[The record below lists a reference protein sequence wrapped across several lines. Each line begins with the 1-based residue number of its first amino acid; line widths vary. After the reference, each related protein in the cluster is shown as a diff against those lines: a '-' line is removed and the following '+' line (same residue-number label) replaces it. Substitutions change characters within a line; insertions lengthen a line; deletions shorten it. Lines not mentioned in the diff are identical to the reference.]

1 MRRSGE
7 RPRIDFRLGKTAAA
21 TRRIKCIVQ
30 TSLTRHNPATMQKIS
45 RNAYG
50 FTLMELFTV
59 MGVVA
64 IIFGIAY
71 PVFIS
76 IMERA
81 RKTQA
86 KNDLTQIVTAVNGYY
101 TEYGKYPVAIND
113 ITLASNAD
121 LFFTLRAVD
130 PGIGANAGN
139 AANPRKI
146 VFIQPHDSK
155 VSNPGRAGIDSVQGS
170 PTFGAWFDPW
180 GLQYQI
186 RIDATYDNQITNPY
200 NQDTGAGPAQL
211 TQGVIGWSLGKDR
224 AGGSG
229 NKDSGTSADDI
240 LSWQ

>member
-1 MRRSGE
+1 MHPCSKHTHAFTFTE
-7 RPRIDFRLGKTAAA
+7 L
-21 TRRIKCIVQ
+21 
-30 TSLTRHNPATMQKIS
+30 LTTIIII
-45 RNAYG
+45 
-50 FTLMELFTV
+50 
-59 MGVVA
+59 A
-64 IIFGIAY
+64 ILASMAY
-71 PVFIS
+71 PVFIG
-76 IMERA
+76 IMDRA

-101 TEYGKYPVAIND
+101 TEYGKYPVATDDN
-113 ITLASNAD
+113 TLASNAD

-155 VSNPGRAGIDSVQGS
+155 VSNPGIAGIDSVQGS

-200 NQDTGAGPAQL
+200 TGAGPDPL

-229 NKDSGTSADDI
+229 NKNLGTSADDI

>member
-1 MRRSGE
+1 
-7 RPRIDFRLGKTAAA
+7 
-21 TRRIKCIVQ
+21 
-30 TSLTRHNPATMQKIS
+30 MQKIS

-101 TEYGKYPVAIND
+101 TEYGKYPLAPDDN
-113 ITLASNAD
+113 TLASNAD
-121 LFFTLRAVD
+121 LFFTLRAVAS
-130 PGIGANAGN
+130 GANTGDV
-139 AANPRKI
+139 ANPRKI

-155 VSNPGRAGIDSVQGS
+155 VSNPGRAGIDSVTIS

-186 RIDATYDNQITNPY
+186 RINGTYDNQITNPY
-200 NQDTGAGPAQL
+200 NPDTGAGPASL

-229 NKDSGTSADDI
+229 NKESDTSADDI